1 MKTSKLS
8 SLFSFGSQPEA
19 GGGRLRVMT
28 YNLRFASNYPPHAWT
43 ERRPLMRECLRHCA
57 PDIIGTQEGGFGQ
70 LNDLADDL
78 PEYRWIGLGREGGSR
93 GEFMAIFYRPE
104 RLEALEFNHFWLS
117 DTPEVVGSATW
128 GNTDKRMVTWAKF
141 KDRRTTKEFYVFNT
155 YLDNRHQEVREKS
168 ARLIRER
175 VQALKTTLP
184 VICTGDFNAVAG
196 QNPVYQI
203 FTGQEEPFVD
213 SWMAAAKRINDG
225 IGTVNGFKEA
235 LKNGLRIDWILHRGP
250 AKPLEAELVT
260 FSKGG
265 QFPSDHF
272 PVQVNFELGS

>member
-1 MKTSKLS
+1 
-8 SLFSFGSQPEA
+8 
-19 GGGRLRVMT
+19 
-28 YNLRFASNYPPHAWT
+28 
-43 ERRPLMRECLRHCA
+43 
-57 PDIIGTQEGGFGQ
+57 
-70 LNDLADDL
+70 
-78 PEYRWIGLGREGGSR
+78 
-93 GEFMAIFYRPE
+93 
-104 RLEALEFNHFWLS
+104 
-117 DTPEVVGSATW
+117 
-128 GNTDKRMVTWAKF
+128 MVTWAKF

-155 YLDNRHQEVREKS
+155 YLDNRHQDVREKS

-213 SWMAAAKRINDG
+213 SWTAAAKRINDG